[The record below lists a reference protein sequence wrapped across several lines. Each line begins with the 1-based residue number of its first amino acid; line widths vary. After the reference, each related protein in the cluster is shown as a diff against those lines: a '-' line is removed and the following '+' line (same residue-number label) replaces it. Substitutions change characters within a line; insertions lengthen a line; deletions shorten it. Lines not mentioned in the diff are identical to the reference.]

1 MWREGKQKEKQNGE
15 RKMKN
20 FKQRGDRKRNK
31 EGKRKKES
39 KQT

>member
-15 RKMKN
+15 RKMKI